1 MFPVFFS
8 FFASSFYVVNK
19 NTLPSSSSVCVC
31 SDVCF
36 CVGDLCML
44 PDVSVCWALNIN
56 VDKIKNPCG

>member
-1 MFPVFFS
+1 M
-8 FFASSFYVVNK
+8 
-19 NTLPSSSSVCVC
+19 CVC